1 MSAPS
6 PLTASQIDDLAAT
19 WVGRVDAGLT
29 PAQTAELAAWR
40 AADSRHAAALEKFE
54 AVWFATDRPRNLGAA
69 TLVRQRLATR
79 EQRRR
84 RLRSAL
90 HSGLAACLLVGVGL
104 WLNFRTTPPAEAP
117 AVRTAFLS
125 PERLTLPDGSVA
137 EFPPGTQLT
146 VDFTGEIRR
155 VAFATGEAHF
165 SVAHNPARP
174 FIVSAGGL
182 SVRAVGTAFAVQV
195 GADST
200 AVLVTAGRVSVDSTA
215 SATAAPAATLRPAPL
230 AFVDA
235 GQCITVIPSPT
246 AGAPAV
252 IPLPSAE
259 LTARLAW
266 RERRVEF
273 SATPLAEV
281 IAVVNAHN
289 RVQFSIADASLAN
302 VPLSGV
308 FALGDPDTLA
318 RLLERGFGLTAERR
332 SPEQI
337 VLRSRH

>member
-40 AADSRHAAALEKFE
+40 AADPRHAAALEKFE

-69 TLVRQRLATR
+69 TLVRQRLSTR

-84 RLRSAL
+84 RLRTTL
-90 HSGLAACLLVGVGL
+90 RSGLAACLLGGVGL
-104 WLNFRTTPPAEAP
+104 WLNFRTTPPAETP
-117 AVRTAFLS
+117 VVRTAFLG

-165 SVAHNPARP
+165 TVAHNPARP

-182 SVRAVGTAFAVQV
+182 AVRAVGTAFAVQV

-200 AVLVTAGRVSVDSTA
+200 AVLVTAGRVSVDS
-215 SATAAPAATLRPAPL
+215 SAPAATLPPAPL

-235 GQCITVIPSPT
+235 GQSITVTPST
-246 AGAPAV
+246 EAGTPKVVALA
-252 IPLPSAE
+252 SNEMA
-259 LTARLAW
+259 ARLAW

-308 FALGDPDTLA
+308 FTLGDPDTLA
-318 RLLERGFGLTAERR
+318 RLLEQGFALSAERR